1 MACLAL
7 CAAGSLFWTSANS
20 TEALEKLE
28 KPNQSEQNG
37 KHSCC
42 QGMKIALEQA
52 KDKTPAKESKKGKK
66 EKQST
71 TAKDAP
77 KDPKESKPA
86 ETTAIDRKPVL
97 DPSQFA
103 GLAAFGYASAKAAP
117 EVMEKLFCYC
127 GCDLTDSHTSL
138 LDCFTSAHG
147 VDCHICQEEAVLALK
162 MHKDGTPIKQIQQEI
177 DERYSDKYPFEEQTP
192 AYKKYKSTR
201 LWTSSGTAGDTTA
214 ASTTAASTDK
224 ATQKEAAGPAGPDG
238 PDEKCEKKPPKL
250 KPGKT
255 VGKCCG
261 AGHDHNDKSKKK

>member
-1 MACLAL
+1 M
-7 CAAGSLFWTSANS
+7 
-20 TEALEKLE
+20 
-28 KPNQSEQNG
+28 Q
-37 KHSCC
+37 
-42 QGMKIALEQA
+42 IAVEPA
-52 KDKTPAKESKKGKK
+52 KDKTPPKESQKGKK
-66 EKQST
+66 EKPSSS
-71 TAKDAP
+71 AKEEPKAAEAP
-77 KDPKESKPA
+77 PV
-86 ETTAIDRKPVL
+86 DRKPVL

-162 MHKDGTPIKQIQQEI
+162 MHKEGTPIKQIQQEI

-201 LWTSSGTAGDTTA
+201 LWTTQGTTGDTTA
-214 ASTTAASTDK
+214 SSTTASSEK
-224 ATQKEAAGPAGPDG
+224 SGQKEAAGPAGPERV
-238 PDEKCEKKPPKL
+238 DEKCEKKSPKL
-250 KPGKT
+250 KPGRT

-261 AGHDHNDKSKKK
+261 AGHDHNDKPKKK